1 MPHQLYLS
9 IAGFSICLHAE
20 CQLMLDDGFTHF
32 TVDSTQ
38 EADITIECRNN
49 DSLPPFENAEKVFT
63 SANDELKF
71 YEIYRR
77 GDDLIFRVFDQLNQT
92 CIQQTALLDGGL
104 KRWIIW
110 SEETDGVL
118 EPLVFPMAPILLHYA
133 VLTADAVMMHAS
145 GVFDGEKG
153 RLFSGFSGAGKSTI
167 SGIWKQQGNLL
178 INDDRLI
185 IRKEKG
191 EYFMYNTPMY
201 YHDDNKKSPIH
212 AVFLIRHAHEN
223 VINRMAGAAAV
234 SSVMAFSIQNNY
246 DTRFVQHHLDFFAN
260 MCSQIPV
267 FQLGFVPDEKVVNF
281 VKEKTR

>member
-1 MPHQLYLS
+1 MIKKHFYATPTIS
-9 IAGFSICLHAE
+9 HAE

-167 SGIWKQQGNLL
+167 SGIWKQQGNIL

-201 YHDDNKKSPIH
+201 YPDDNKKSPLH
-212 AVFLIRHAHEN
+212 AVFLIRHAPEN

-246 DTRFVQHHLDFFAN
+246 DTRFVQHHLDFFAD
-260 MCSQIPV
+260 MCTQIPV
-267 FQLGFVPDEKVVNF
+267 YQLGFVPDEKVVNF

>member
-1 MPHQLYLS
+1 MPDLLYLS
-9 IAGFSICLHAE
+9 IAGFSIHLRAE

-77 GDDLIFRVFDQLNQT
+77 GDDLIFRVFDQQNQT

-110 SEETDGVL
+110 SEEKDGVL

-167 SGIWKQQGNLL
+167 SGIWKQQGNIL

-201 YHDDNKKSPIH
+201 YPDDNKKSPLH
-212 AVFLIRHAHEN
+212 AVFLIRHAPEN

-246 DTRFVQHHLDFFAN
+246 DTRFVQHHLDFFAD
-260 MCSQIPV
+260 MCTQIPV
-267 FQLGFVPDEKVVNF
+267 YQLGFVPDEKVVNF

>member
-9 IAGFSICLHAE
+9 IAGFSICLRAD

-77 GDDLIFRVFDQLNQT
+77 GDDLIFRVFDQQNQT

-201 YHDDNKKSPIH
+201 YPDDNKKSPLH
-212 AVFLIRHAHEN
+212 AVFLIRHAPEN

-246 DTRFVQHHLDFFAN
+246 DTRFVQHHLDFFAD
-260 MCSQIPV
+260 MCTQIPV
-267 FQLGFVPDEKVVNF
+267 YQLGFVPDEKVVNF

>member
-77 GDDLIFRVFDQLNQT
+77 GDDLIFRVFDQQNQT

-167 SGIWKQQGNLL
+167 SGIWKQQGNIL

-201 YHDDNKKSPIH
+201 YPDDNKKSPLH
-212 AVFLIRHAHEN
+212 AVFLIRHAPEN

>member
-77 GDDLIFRVFDQLNQT
+77 GDDLIFRVFDQQNQT

-191 EYFMYNTPMY
+191 EYFMYNTPMFY
-201 YHDDNKKSPIH
+201 PDDNKKSPLH
-212 AVFLIRHAHEN
+212 AVFLIRHAPEN

-267 FQLGFVPDEKVVNF
+267 YQLGFVPDEKVVNF
-281 VKEKTR
+281 IKEKTR

>member
-77 GDDLIFRVFDQLNQT
+77 GDDLIFRVFDQQNQT

-167 SGIWKQQGNLL
+167 SGIWKQQGNIL

-201 YHDDNKKSPIH
+201 YPDDNKKSPLH
-212 AVFLIRHAHEN
+212 AVFLIRHAPEN

-246 DTRFVQHHLDFFAN
+246 DTRFVQHHLDFFAD
-260 MCSQIPV
+260 MCTQIPV
-267 FQLGFVPDEKVVNF
+267 YQLGFVPDEKVVNF
-281 VKEKTR
+281 IKEKTR

>member
-20 CQLMLDDGFTHF
+20 CQLMLSDGFSHF
-32 TVDSTQ
+32 TFGNAQD
-38 EADITIECRNN
+38 AGITVECRNN

-77 GDDLIFRVFDQLNQT
+77 GDDLIFRVFDQQNQT

-167 SGIWKQQGNLL
+167 SGIWKQQGNIL

-201 YHDDNKKSPIH
+201 YPDDNKKSPLH
-212 AVFLIRHAHEN
+212 AVFLIRHAPEN

-281 VKEKTR
+281 IKEKTR

>member
-77 GDDLIFRVFDQLNQT
+77 GDDLIFRVFDQQNQT

-167 SGIWKQQGNLL
+167 SGIWKQQGNIL

-201 YHDDNKKSPIH
+201 YPDDNKKSPLH
-212 AVFLIRHAHEN
+212 AVFLIRHAPEN

-281 VKEKTR
+281 IKEKTR

>member
-153 RLFSGFSGAGKSTI
+153 RLFSAFSGAGKSTI

-201 YHDDNKKSPIH
+201 YPDDNKKSPLH
-212 AVFLIRHAHEN
+212 AVFLIRHAPEN

-281 VKEKTR
+281 IKEKTR

>member
-9 IAGFSICLHAE
+9 IAGFSICLRAD

-77 GDDLIFRVFDQLNQT
+77 GDDLIFRVFDQQNQT

-167 SGIWKQQGNLL
+167 SGIWKQQGNIL

-201 YHDDNKKSPIH
+201 YPDDNKKSPLH
-212 AVFLIRHAHEN
+212 AVFLIRHSPEN
-223 VINRMAGAAAV
+223 VINRMAGAVAV

-246 DTRFVQHHLDFFAN
+246 DTRFVQHHLDFFAD
-260 MCSQIPV
+260 MCTQIPV
-267 FQLGFVPDEKVVNF
+267 YQLGFVPDEKVVNF

>member
-77 GDDLIFRVFDQLNQT
+77 GDDLILRVFDQLNQT

-201 YHDDNKKSPIH
+201 YPDDNKKSPLH
-212 AVFLIRHAHEN
+212 AVFLIRHSPEN

-234 SSVMAFSIQNNY
+234 SSVVAFSIQNNY

>member
-9 IAGFSICLHAE
+9 IAGFSICLRAD

-77 GDDLIFRVFDQLNQT
+77 GDDLIFRVFDQQNQT

-167 SGIWKQQGNLL
+167 SGIWKQQGNIL

-201 YHDDNKKSPIH
+201 YPDDNKKSPLH
-212 AVFLIRHAHEN
+212 AVFLIRHAPEN

-246 DTRFVQHHLDFFAN
+246 DTRFVQHHLDFFAD
-260 MCSQIPV
+260 MCTQIPV
-267 FQLGFVPDEKVVNF
+267 YQLGFVPDEKVVNF

>member
-1 MPHQLYLS
+1 MPDLLYLS
-9 IAGFSICLHAE
+9 IAGFSIHLRAE
-20 CQLMLDDGFTHF
+20 CQLRLDAGFRHF
-32 TVDSTQ
+32 TVDKTR
-38 EADITIECRNN
+38 EPDITVECRNN

-77 GDDLIFRVFDQLNQT
+77 GDDLIFRVFDQQNQT

-110 SEETDGVL
+110 SEEKDGVL

-201 YHDDNKKSPIH
+201 YPDDNKKSPLH
-212 AVFLIRHAHEN
+212 AVFLIRHAPEN

-246 DTRFVQHHLDFFAN
+246 DTRFVQHHLDFFAD
-260 MCSQIPV
+260 MCTQIPV
-267 FQLGFVPDEKVVNF
+267 YQLGFVPDEKVVNF

>member
-77 GDDLIFRVFDQLNQT
+77 GDDLIFRVFDQQNQT

-201 YHDDNKKSPIH
+201 YPDDNKKSPLH
-212 AVFLIRHAHEN
+212 AVFLIRHAPEN

-281 VKEKTR
+281 IKEKTR

>member
-1 MPHQLYLS
+1 MPDLLYLS
-9 IAGFSICLHAE
+9 IAGFSIHLRAE
-20 CQLMLDDGFTHF
+20 CQLRLDAGFRHF
-32 TVDSTQ
+32 TVDKTR
-38 EADITIECRNN
+38 EPGITVECRNN

-77 GDDLIFRVFDQLNQT
+77 GDDLIFRVFDQQNQT

-110 SEETDGVL
+110 SEEKDGVL

-167 SGIWKQQGNLL
+167 SGIWKQQGNIL

-201 YHDDNKKSPIH
+201 YPDDNKKSPLH
-212 AVFLIRHAHEN
+212 AVFLIRHAPEN

-246 DTRFVQHHLDFFAN
+246 DTRFVQHHLDFFAD
-260 MCSQIPV
+260 MCTQIPV
-267 FQLGFVPDEKVVNF
+267 YQLGFVPDEKVVNF

>member
-77 GDDLIFRVFDQLNQT
+77 GDDLIFRVFDQQNQT

-167 SGIWKQQGNLL
+167 SGIWKQQGNIL

-191 EYFMYNTPMY
+191 EYFMYNTPMFY
-201 YHDDNKKSPIH
+201 PDDNKKSPLH
-212 AVFLIRHAHEN
+212 AVFLIRHAPEN

-281 VKEKTR
+281 IKEKTR

>member
-77 GDDLIFRVFDQLNQT
+77 GDDLIFRVFDQQNQT

-133 VLTADAVMMHAS
+133 VLSADAVMMHAS

-201 YHDDNKKSPIH
+201 YPDDNKKSPLH
-212 AVFLIRHAHEN
+212 AVFLIRHAPEN

-281 VKEKTR
+281 IKEKTR

>member
-77 GDDLIFRVFDQLNQT
+77 GDDLIFRVFDQQNQT

-191 EYFMYNTPMY
+191 EYFMYNTPMFY
-201 YHDDNKKSPIH
+201 PDDNKKSPLH
-212 AVFLIRHAHEN
+212 AVFLIRHAPEN

-281 VKEKTR
+281 IKEKTR

>member
-77 GDDLIFRVFDQLNQT
+77 GDDLIFRVFDQQNQT

-201 YHDDNKKSPIH
+201 YPDDNKKSPLH
-212 AVFLIRHAHEN
+212 AVFLIRHAPEN

-267 FQLGFVPDEKVVNF
+267 FQLGFVPDEKVVKF
-281 VKEKTR
+281 IKEKTR

>member
-110 SEETDGVL
+110 SEEKDGVL

-201 YHDDNKKSPIH
+201 YPDDNKKSPLH
-212 AVFLIRHAHEN
+212 AVFLIRHAPEN

-267 FQLGFVPDEKVVNF
+267 YQLGFVPDEKVVNF